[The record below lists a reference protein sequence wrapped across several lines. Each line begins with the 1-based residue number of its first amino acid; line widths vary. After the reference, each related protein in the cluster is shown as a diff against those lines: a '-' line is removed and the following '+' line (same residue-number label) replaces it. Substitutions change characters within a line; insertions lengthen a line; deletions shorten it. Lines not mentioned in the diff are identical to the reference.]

1 MNSIA
6 LLAPE
11 VRDRIA
17 AGEVILRPNSVIKEL
32 IENSLDARSHRIEI
46 EIEEGGRK
54 KCLVND
60 DGVGMS
66 REDALLAVQ
75 RFATSKIATIDDI
88 EHIKTYGFRGEALA
102 SISQVSFFDL
112 ETSNGIQGTR
122 IEISGGEIKGVFD
135 SHRNIGTRIK
145 VTGLFFNLPARL
157 KFLKSPDW
165 ERRLILETVRV
176 YALISFPVAFSLS
189 ESERIIINLP
199 SAVTLPQRLKAIF
212 PRHMVDYLVPVN
224 HAVGGITIAGFCG
237 RPDFQ
242 ERHALNYLYVNFR
255 PVKHPRIYHTVMEA
269 YGRPKLPPPFMIN
282 IILDPALVDVN
293 VHPAKAE
300 VRFRDERYVCDI
312 LSQVIRRQVVQPA
325 VMQVQSTLER
335 NALAPTS
342 LASEPRMVQETLPG
356 YAGVSAFGTTPD
368 SQAIEFWQLHATYIL
383 AQTKSGMIIVDQH
396 VAHERIIYEQLL
408 RGSVHTQR
416 LLFPITLDLNPDEY
430 EIFQTTRDL
439 LQELGVEFKEFSG
452 RTVVIDGLP
461 PDFHTTREDLQDF
474 FSQISSLGDLRQQR
488 EAVARVV
495 ACKGAIK
502 AGQKMT
508 VPEMQ
513 SLIDRLFACENPY
526 ICPHGRPIV
535 IKFSL
540 ADLATRFGR

>member
-1 MNSIA
+1 MNCIA

-32 IENSLDARSHRIEI
+32 IENSLDARSRRIEI

-75 RFATSKIATIDDI
+75 RYATSKIATVDDI

-112 ETSNGIQGTR
+112 ETSNGVQGTR

-135 SHRNIGTRIK
+135 SHRSVGTRIK

-176 YALISFPVAFSLS
+176 YALISFPIAFSLS
-189 ESERIIINLP
+189 ESERIIVNLP
-199 SAVTLPQRLKAIF
+199 SATTLPQRLKAIL
-212 PRHMVDYLVPVN
+212 PRHLVDHLVPVN
-224 HAVGGITIAGFCG
+224 HTVGGITIAGFCG

-242 ERHALNYLYVNFR
+242 ERHTLNYLYVNFR

-269 YGRPKLPPPFMIN
+269 YGRPKIPPPFMIN

-312 LSQVIRRQVVQPA
+312 LSQVIRRQAAQPA
-325 VMQVQSTLER
+325 MTQVRSELEQ
-335 NALAPTS
+335 NAAAPIS
-342 LASEPRMVQETLPG
+342 PVSAPRMVQETLPG
-356 YAGVSAFGTTPD
+356 YTAVSTPD
-368 SQAIEFWQLHATYIL
+368 PQASEFWQLHATYIL

-408 RGSVHTQR
+408 RGPVHAQR

-430 EIFQTTRDL
+430 QVFQTTRDT
-439 LQELGVEFKEFSG
+439 LQGLGVEFKEFSG

-474 FSQISSLGDLRQQR
+474 FSQLSSLGDLRQQR
-488 EAVARVV
+488 AAVAKVV

-508 VPEMQ
+508 APEMQ

-540 ADLATRFGR
+540 VDLAARFGR